1 MIVGDSISA
10 GPGCY
15 KKLLDEKL
23 AGASITNYEFVGKYS
38 DDCGGGIAHSA
49 VSCSTTSDYVKDT
62 FVLANTS
69 CSRDTFDGL
78 SRLMA
83 AYDPDLLMLQLGVN
97 DVWNADAP
105 IQPVLDNYTAL
116 LDQARAHNPNIVVVV
131 AQIQKINTQQ
141 VATPCTATE
150 FSPQAEELVALV
162 PAWAASVSTE
172 VSRVYV
178 ADLWTNSLVSETK
191 DCVHP
196 TDDAGASRMADN
208 WFDALRPLLE

>member
-15 KKLLDEKL
+15 KKFLDEKL
-23 AGASITNYEFVGKYS
+23 VQAGIVNYEFVGKYN

-62 FVLANTS
+62 FVLENTS

-78 SRLMA
+78 ARLMV
-83 AYDPDLLMLQLGVN
+83 AYEPDLLMLQLGVN
-97 DVWNADAP
+97 DIWNADAA

-116 LDQARAHNPNIVVVV
+116 LEQARANNPNIVVVV

-141 VATPCTATE
+141 LATPCTATE
-150 FSPQAEELVALV
+150 FSPKAQELVDAV
-162 PAWAASVSTE
+162 PAWAAGVSTDA
-172 VSRVYV
+172 SRVYV

-196 TDDAGASRMADN
+196 TDDAGAIRMADN
-208 WFDALRPLLE
+208 WFNALAPLLE